1 MFFPVYFSLREANI
15 EGQKWKQ
22 GHTDANKQISVVIIG
37 NSTLKQIMV
46 GKFPRDWNP
55 FTKCM
60 LSIFQLHEQGA

>member
-1 MFFPVYFSLREANI
+1 M
-15 EGQKWKQ
+15 KT
-22 GHTDANKQISVVIIG
+22 GHTDANKQISVVILG
-37 NSTLKQIMV
+37 NSMLKQIMV